1 MGCRTKFVSLLIV
14 YAAGFATAVYCLAP
28 TPDPSSQQPLQLAQL
43 GSALNSEK
51 LVNSLNSGMH
61 KCIGFSKEAA
71 VEAAKLIRTKLDE
84 AAKSQSK
91 QLQGARAPVTQDHRQ
106 DGVPKRET
114 TRLGARVR
122 ATERPFAAG

>member
-1 MGCRTKFVSLLIV
+1 MGWRTKFVSLLMV

-28 TPDPSSQQPLQLAQL
+28 TPGPTSQQPLQLAQL

-51 LVNSLNSGMH
+51 LVKSFNSGMH

-71 VEAAKLIRTKLDE
+71 LEAAKLIRTKMDE

-91 QLQGARAPVTQDHRQ
+91 QLQGARARDSGSPARWGPQ
-106 DGVPKRET
+106 
-114 TRLGARVR
+114 TRNDAFGCP
-122 ATERPFAAG
+122 RPCY

>member
-1 MGCRTKFVSLLIV
+1 MGWRTKFVFLLIV
-14 YAAGFATAVYCLAP
+14 YAAGFATAIYCLAP
-28 TPDPSSQQPLQLAQL
+28 TPDQKSPPLQLAQV
-43 GSALNSEK
+43 GSALNSQQLIK
-51 LVNSLNSGMH
+51 SFNSGMH

-122 ATERPFAAG
+122 ATERPLAAG

>member
-1 MGCRTKFVSLLIV
+1 MGWRTKFVSLLIV
-14 YAAGFATAVYCLAP
+14 YAAGFATAVYRLP
-28 TPDPSSQQPLQLAQL
+28 TPDPTSQQPLQLAQV
-43 GSALNSEK
+43 GSALNSQQ
-51 LVNSLNSGMH
+51 LVKSFNSGMH

-71 VEAAKLIRTKLDE
+71 LEAAKLIRTKMDE
-84 AAKSQSK
+84 AAKSQSN

-122 ATERPFAAG
+122 ATERPLAAG